1 MKHYL
6 LFFTVFFFTV
16 MFGQK
21 SVKISYEQ
29 KFLYSDTFFNQFP
42 EGDREGYK
50 TFFSKPTSFELIN
63 NGDFSLFKGVNLKEE
78 IIPSKE
84 VSTATS
90 INRGTMIKPF
100 KVWILKDFTKQS
112 SVSSTKVNDKEY
124 YTEQPFSIEELKYDK
139 RLKVI
144 DGYTCMSAYSISATN
159 DTIQYWYTQEI
170 PIVDGPFLMN
180 AIPGLVLSM
189 ESKKRVV
196 YVTKIDFF
204 DKKLELD
211 TIDKKISFVTLA
223 DLAIMKEEA
232 LKPKSYVD
240 EFGAKHSTN
249 SVQIKN

>member
-1 MKHYL
+1 MKHFFL
-6 LFFTVFFFTV
+6 FFAVLFFTS
-16 MFGQK
+16 MFAQK
-21 SVKISYEQ
+21 SIKISYEQ
-29 KFLYSDTFFNQFP
+29 KFLYADTFFNQFP

-50 TFFSKPTSFELIN
+50 AFFSKPTSFELIN
-63 NGDFSLFKGVNLKEE
+63 NGDFSLFKSINLKEE

-112 SVSSTKVNDKEY
+112 SVSSTKVDDKEY
-124 YTEQPFSIEELKYDK
+124 YTEKPFSVEELKYDK
-139 RLKVI
+139 RVKVI
-144 DGYTCMSAYSISATN
+144 DGYTCMSAYSVSAVN

-180 AIPGLVLSM
+180 TIPGLVLSM

-196 YVTKIDFF
+196 YVTKIEFF

-211 TIDKKISFVTLA
+211 TIDKKISFISLG
-223 DLAIMKEEA
+223 DLAKMKEEA

-240 EFGAKHSTN
+240 ELGAKHSTN
-249 SVQIKN
+249 SIQIKN